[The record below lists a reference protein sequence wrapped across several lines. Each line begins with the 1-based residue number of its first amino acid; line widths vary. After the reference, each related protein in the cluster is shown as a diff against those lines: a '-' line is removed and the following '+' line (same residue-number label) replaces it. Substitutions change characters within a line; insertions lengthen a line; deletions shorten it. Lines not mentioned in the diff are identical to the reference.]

1 MIYSAMKNKL
11 IILLIIL
18 LASVTFAQPKPLAL
32 HPENPHYFL
41 FRGKPTI
48 LITSGEHYGSVVN
61 LEVDYVKYLD
71 TLAQDKL
78 NLTRTFLAYREQPGA
93 FGIKDN
99 ILAPKQEK
107 FIAPWQRSNVP
118 GYFDG
123 GNKFDLTKWDEKY
136 FARLKDFAAQA
147 SKRGIIIEANL
158 FSSYYGDNSWFTH
171 PFYFKNNINNVG
183 NCKWD
188 EAEMLKHP
196 EVTAAQ
202 DAYVRKVVTELK
214 DFDNIY
220 YEICNEPYAGGVS
233 DEWQRHIADV
243 IVEAEKAF
251 PHKHLISQNINNGKQ
266 KVVNPHAAVSV
277 LNFHYAYPPDTV
289 EMNFA
294 LNKVIGDNET
304 GFAGAKETPYRMEGW
319 DFIIAGGGL
328 FNNLDYSFTAGKEDG
343 TFQYPDTQ
351 PGSGNPAFRKQLSY
365 LRDFIYGFDFLK
377 MKPDNSIIK
386 GGVPKGVTARALVQ
400 PSKAYAVYLRTMIFG
415 AFSARWMGKIEP
427 KFSEEYNFHTS
438 SNDGVRLWIN
448 GEQIINN
455 WTDHS
460 ETEDTGKIK
469 LEAGKKYDLK
479 LEYFYNGGQGVTKLL
494 WSSAR
499 QPKEI
504 VPTNALILPN
514 NDGHGLKVE
523 YFKDVWLSD
532 VQLTR
537 NDAEVNFS
545 WGTKGPLNAARDP
558 NEATNLKLKLPA
570 GHYLA
575 EWIDPVSGSVV
586 KKEKFKHKGGVREL
600 SAPNFKDDIAL
611 RIKAN

>member
-1 MIYSAMKNKL
+1 MINKIL
-11 IILLIIL
+11 CVIILLSL
-18 LASVTFAQPKPLAL
+18 TALAQPLAL

-48 LITSGEHYGSVVN
+48 LITSGEHYGAVVN

-78 NLTRTFLAYREQPGA
+78 NLTRAFLAYREQPGA

-99 ILAPKQEK
+99 ILAPKQDK
-107 FIAPWQRSNVP
+107 FIAPWARSNVP

-147 SKRGIIIEANL
+147 AKRGIVIEANL
-158 FSSYYGDNSWFTH
+158 FSNYYGDNSWFTH

-188 EAEMLKHP
+188 EAETLQHSDL
-196 EVTAAQ
+196 TAAQ
-202 DAYVRKVVTELK
+202 EAYVRKVVTELK
-214 DFDNIY
+214 DFDNVY
-220 YEICNEPYAGGVS
+220 YEICNEPYAAAGVS
-233 DEWQRHIADV
+233 DEWQRRIATV
-243 IVEAEKAF
+243 IVETEKNF
-251 PHKHLISQNINNGKQ
+251 KHKHLISQNISNGKQ
-266 KVVNPHAAVSV
+266 KITNPNPAVSIF
-277 LNFHYAYPPDTV
+277 NFHYAYPPDTV
-289 EMNFA
+289 AMNFA

-304 GFAGAKETPYRMEGW
+304 GFAGSRETPYRMEGW

-351 PGSGNPAFRKQLSY
+351 PGSGNPAFRKQLRY
-365 LRDFIYGFDFLK
+365 LRDFMYGFDFLK

-400 PSKAYAVYLRTMIFG
+400 ANKAYAIYLRTMTFG
-415 AFSARWMGKIEP
+415 AFSARWEGKIEP
-427 KFSEEYNFHTS
+427 KFSEEYNFHTI

-469 LEAGKKYDLK
+469 LEAGKKYDIK

-494 WSSAR
+494 WSSAN
-499 QPKEI
+499 QSKEI
-504 VPTNALILPN
+504 IPSRALTLPN
-514 NDGHGLKVE
+514 NDGHGLKVD
-523 YFKDVWLSD
+523 YFKDAWLSD
-532 VQLTR
+532 VQLSR
-537 NDAEVNFS
+537 NDAEINFS
-545 WGTKGPLNAARDP
+545 WGTKGPLNVERDP
-558 NEATNLKLKLPA
+558 NTPTNLQLELPA
-570 GHYLA
+570 GNYAA
-575 EWIDPVSGSVV
+575 EWIDPLSGTVA
-586 KKEKFKHKGGVREL
+586 KKENFKHKGGVQTL
-600 SAPNFKDDIAL
+600 SSPNYKDDIAL
-611 RIKAN
+611 RIRVR